1 MSNHSGSYMLNEVL
15 CTAKDM
21 GIFETIGKEKA
32 RKFALS
38 LIEIGEDYD
47 CNNGEI
53 LEDIGKE
60 LGICYCCL
68 KGKCEVDYSGL
79 CKDCGGDFE

>member
-32 RKFALS
+32 QEFALIVIIRKFLK
-38 LIEIGEDYD
+38 
-47 CNNGEI
+47 I
-53 LEDIGKE
+53 LGKNWVYA
-60 LGICYCCL
+60 I
-68 KGKCEVDYSGL
+68 VV
-79 CKDCGGDFE
+79 